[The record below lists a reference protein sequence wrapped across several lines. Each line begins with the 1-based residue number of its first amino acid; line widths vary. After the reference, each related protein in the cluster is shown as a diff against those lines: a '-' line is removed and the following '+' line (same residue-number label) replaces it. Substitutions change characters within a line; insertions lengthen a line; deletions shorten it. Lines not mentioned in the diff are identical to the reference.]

1 MTRYMMGHTWYCP
14 QCPGDIITSLVTA
27 WLATLC
33 SVCDTT
39 REHFHNPYCG
49 HYQPAVKDDDQMDL
63 WFHISLLH
71 RSCAGN
77 VFCTHLPTFRTRVV
91 YGKTNIRSV
100 DMKGLW
106 THFHVWLRNVKSAC
120 DVWEL
125 CHKLLN
131 CLNLQLCSVE
141 RSLNIILSLIFRCAG
156 AGSTISWVMEPGWKG
171 STVPRY
177 WLRSSCSRAGQW
189 LTVC

>member
-1 MTRYMMGHTWYCP
+1 MGHTWQCP
-14 QCPGDIITSLVTA
+14 ECPGDIITSLVTA

-33 SVCDTT
+33 SVCRHQAGTL
-39 REHFHNPYCG
+39 P
-49 HYQPAVKDDDQMDL
+49 QSILWSLPASDERWWLNGFMISYFTATQELCWKCILHPFTQDSCWYMVRL
-63 WFHISLLH
+63 ILSLLIWK
-71 RSCAGN
+71 
-77 VFCTHLPTFRTRVV
+77 V
-91 YGKTNIRSV
+91 YELTS
-100 DMKGLW
+100 MSE
-106 THFHVWLRNVKSAC
+106 LRNVKSAC

-141 RSLNIILSLIFRCAG
+141 RSLNIILSLIFRCAR
-156 AGSTISWVMEPGWKG
+156 AGSTISWVMEQGWKG

-177 WLRSSCSRAGQW
+177 WLRSSCSPAGQW

>member
-1 MTRYMMGHTWYCP
+1 MPW
-14 QCPGDIITSLVTA
+14 CPGDIITSLVTA

-33 SVCDTT
+33 SVCRHQAGTLPQSILWSLPASDE
-39 REHFHNPYCG
+39 RWWLNGFMISFHCYTG
-49 HYQPAVKDDDQMDL
+49 AVLKMYVAPIYSGLMLVHGEMD
-63 WFHISLLH
+63 
-71 RSCAGN
+71 
-77 VFCTHLPTFRTRVV
+77 
-91 YGKTNIRSV
+91 IRFV

-106 THFHVWLRNVKSAC
+106 THFHVWLRNVKSIC

-141 RSLNIILSLIFRCAG
+141 RSLNIILSLIFRCARV
-156 AGSTISWVMEPGWKG
+156 GSTISWVMEQGWKG

>member
-1 MTRYMMGHTWYCP
+1 
-14 QCPGDIITSLVTA
+14 
-27 WLATLC
+27 
-33 SVCDTT
+33 
-39 REHFHNPYCG
+39 
-49 HYQPAVKDDDQMDL
+49 MDL

-77 VFCTHLPTFRTRVV
+77 VFCTHLPTFRTHVV
-91 YGKTNIRSV
+91 HGEVNIKFV

-177 WLRSSCSRAGQW
+177 WLRSSCSQSWTMADCLLKTPIVAAHSSVDTHKWIKSLDTAATDNTLSHLLRHF
-189 LTVC
+189 